1 MESHLRKLHFHRYE
15 FKYTISGEVADT
27 VLSTLETRME
37 RDSHSSSEGSYF
49 VRSLYFD
56 TSTFAYHR
64 QKEDGLHSRY
74 KFRIRSYSPDPVDPV
89 FLELKGKQDCLVYK
103 HRHVMPFRGFPEAMA
118 GGMGRLC
125 SFVMESPGCNGVGR
139 HFVAD
144 CFRNRLSPSVLVDYC
159 RTAFENRANPD
170 FRATIDRNVTAW
182 KAGRDGSPTGPPE
195 DLSPGFDVLE
205 IKFRYHLPGW
215 FHRLAQ
221 GLELTRVSFSKFYN
235 AGDRLW
241 MANTGSRLNRMVERG
256 RSWPL

>member
-1 MESHLRKLHFHRYE
+1 MESRISKLHFHRYE
-15 FKYTISGEVADT
+15 FKYTVAGEVADT
-27 VLSTLETRME
+27 VIATLENRME

-56 TSTFAYHR
+56 TASFAYHR

-74 KFRIRSYSPDPVDPV
+74 KFRIRSYSRASQDPV

-103 HRHVMPFRGFPEAMA
+103 HRHMMPCEGFPEAMA
-118 GGMGRLC
+118 GGMGKLC
-125 SFVMESPGCNGVGR
+125 SFVMESEGCNGVGR

-144 CFRNRLSPSVLVDYC
+144 CFRNRLSPIVVVDYA
-159 RTAFENRANPD
+159 RTAFENSANPD

-182 KAGRDGSPTGPPE
+182 KAGRDGFPVGPSE

-221 GLELTRVSFSKFYN
+221 GLDLSRVSFSKFYN

-241 MANTGSRLNRMVERG
+241 MANTGSQLNRMVERG